1 MKNCAAVAGLLALIA
16 AAPVPPL
23 RSPATL
29 PTRLE
34 NSRVT
39 LDRRVYTVM
48 LKSVSLSD
56 AIDSIRDM
64 TGANM
69 HVNWRALA
77 LLNITRNTPVS
88 LQLHDVPLRKVLQ
101 MLLDDAAP
109 GQCTFYV
116 EDGVIEI
123 TTRQL
128 ADAQL
133 ITKVYPVQDIVM
145 DLPNFAAPAVNLST
159 SAGEGGRVS
168 GGGSSPFA
176 NNSGQET
183 VQQQTPK
190 TKDERSEDLVT
201 LIKQTVQ
208 PDIWR
213 DAGGTATI
221 RQFNGVLIVTA
232 PRSVHDA
239 LSTRR

>member
-1 MKNCAAVAGLLALIA
+1 MKNCAAIAGLLACIA
-16 AAPVPPL
+16 AAPVP
-23 RSPATL
+23 ATL
-29 PTRLE
+29 PARVD
-34 NSRVT
+34 NSRIT
-39 LDRRVYTVM
+39 LDRRVYTVA

-64 TGANM
+64 TGANL

-77 LLNITRNTPVS
+77 LLNITRQTPIS
-88 LQLHDVPLRKVLQ
+88 LQLRDVPLRKVLQ

-116 EDGVIEI
+116 EDGVIEV
-123 TTRQL
+123 TTKQI

-145 DLPNFAAPAVNLST
+145 DVPNFNAPPVNLST
-159 SAGEGGRVS
+159 SAGNGGGRVS

-176 NNSGQET
+176 NNSSEQT
-183 VQQQTPK
+183 AQQQTPK
-190 TKDERSEDLVT
+190 SKDQRSEDLVT
-201 LIKQTVQ
+201 LIKESVQ
-208 PDIWR
+208 PEIWR

-221 RQFNGVLIVTA
+221 RQFNGVIIVTA